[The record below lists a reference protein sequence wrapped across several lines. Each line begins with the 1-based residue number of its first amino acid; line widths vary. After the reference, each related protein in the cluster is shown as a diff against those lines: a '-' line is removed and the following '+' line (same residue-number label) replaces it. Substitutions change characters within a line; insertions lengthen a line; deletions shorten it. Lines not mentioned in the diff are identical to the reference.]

1 MARVLAT
8 RLAWLRTTPFGSLV
22 EPEVYWI
29 IARESRGGSCSI
41 QRSASAPVSSSVA
54 SHADRSDA
62 TGHRFELGDRGR
74 GAERKARTGV
84 AGNGVEAVER
94 AAARRA
100 GGNGDAA
107 GVENAEECRNEFEAG
122 RVRKH
127 DALARKA
134 HVLEAGGDRARTI
147 VELSVRHRRVP

>member
-1 MARVLAT
+1 MAQDDALGLAGGAGGVLDH
-8 RLAWLRTTPFGSLV
+8 REG
-22 EPEVYWI
+22 
-29 IARESRGGSCSI
+29 IARRVVFDPAVGVGAREFVGGE
-41 QRSASAPVSSSVA
+41 PP
-54 SHADRSDA
+54 DRSDA

-74 GAERKARTGV
+74 GAEREARTGV

-94 AAARRA
+94 AAARRV

-134 HVLEAGGDRARTI
+134 HVLEAGGDRACTT